1 MNGVSTALILLP
13 LFAVQ
18 IGKGVLLRDFPQSRE
33 SHRQAAG
40 GKKLVFSLATLPV
53 LYLATHK
60 IQSILFD
67 VGAHI
72 ATPRDKATPKKIG
85 TVWCAMVYSTIS
97 HIVIHYTLRM
107 DCLNSNPAQS
117 SHGVWNSPH

>member
-1 MNGVSTALILLP
+1 MNGISTAFYCHSLLFRLAREFCSETSP
-13 LFAVQ
+13 SHESLTGKLQEVRNLF
-18 IGKGVLLRDFPQSRE
+18 F
-33 SHRQAAG
+33 
-40 GKKLVFSLATLPV
+40 LATLPG

-85 TVWCAMVYSTIS
+85 IVWCAMVYSTIS
-97 HIVIHYTLRM
+97 HCNTLY
-107 DCLNSNPAQS
+107 S
-117 SHGVWNSPH
+117 